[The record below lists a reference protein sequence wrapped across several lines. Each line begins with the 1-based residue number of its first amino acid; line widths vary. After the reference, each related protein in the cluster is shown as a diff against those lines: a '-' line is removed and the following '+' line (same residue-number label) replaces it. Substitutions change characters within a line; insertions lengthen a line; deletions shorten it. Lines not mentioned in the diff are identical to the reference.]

1 MPTLVLVA
9 VGGALGA
16 LTRAA
21 LVAAFG
27 GQPWWGTL
35 AVNIFGCLVIGY
47 LLVVVRTSSRAEAW
61 MAFAVTGFLGG
72 FTTFSALALDTIV
85 LLDTAP
91 LVALVYLGVTIVVG
105 LLAVPLGAFLADRR

>member
-16 LTRAA
+16 LSRAA

-27 GQPWWGTL
+27 GQPWWSTL

-47 LLVVVRTSSRAEAW
+47 LLVVVRTSPRADAW
-61 MAFAVTGFLGG
+61 LAFAVTGFLGG

-91 LVALVYLGVTIVVG
+91 LVALVYVGATLVVG
-105 LLAVPLGAFLADRR
+105 LLAVPLGTRLAGRR